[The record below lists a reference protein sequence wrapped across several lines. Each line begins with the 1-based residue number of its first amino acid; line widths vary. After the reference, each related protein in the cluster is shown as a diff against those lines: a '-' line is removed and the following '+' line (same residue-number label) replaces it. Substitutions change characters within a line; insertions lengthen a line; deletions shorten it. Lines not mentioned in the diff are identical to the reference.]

1 MHTTLLRLVW
11 LLVTVGLAGWLAF
24 TLASP
29 DVDRRIFQPGPL
41 TDGHHQ
47 IELACEA
54 CHAPFGGVRQD
65 ACLDCHAAELE
76 AALDSHAASI
86 FDDPRNAA
94 DLARIDGRACITCH
108 TEHRPEITAAMG
120 VTLPA
125 DFCAPCHETVA
136 DDRPSH
142 EGLSIDTC
150 ASGGCHNYH
159 DNRALYEDFLV
170 EHGRTGPDT
179 FEGVLP
185 PREAWVSWEAGERT
199 PLTAADADL
208 PASAGGDRALIDA
221 WAGSAHAAAGVGCGA
236 CHRSG
241 GAAWTDDPALPAC
254 AACHELEP
262 EGFLAS
268 RHGMRLAAGLEAMS
282 PAHARLPMR
291 PDARSRTLGCGTCHD
306 AHTVDVRP
314 AAVDGCP
321 ACHDDEH
328 STAYAA
334 SPHARLWAREMSGEA
349 RPDSGVSCASC
360 HLPRGPRRVA
370 GRERIVVEHNQSAS
384 LRPNEKMIRDV
395 CLACHSLR
403 LSIDA
408 LADAALIRRN
418 FAGRPARHVESIDM
432 ALSRRE

>member
-29 DVDRRIFQPGPL
+29 AADRRVFQPGPL

-54 CHAPFGGVRQD
+54 CHAPFDGVRQD

-94 DLARIDGRACITCH
+94 DLVRIDGRACITCH

-241 GAAWTDDPALPAC
+241 GAAWTDQPG
-254 AACHELEP
+254 AACL
-262 EGFLAS
+262 
-268 RHGMRLAAGLEAMS
+268 R
-282 PAHARLPMR
+282 RLPR
-291 PDARSRTLGCGTCHD
+291 ARAGGL
-306 AHTVDVRP
+306 P
-314 AAVDGCP
+314 
-321 ACHDDEH
+321 
-328 STAYAA
+328 
-334 SPHARLWAREMSGEA
+334 GE
-349 RPDSGVSCASC
+349 
-360 HLPRGPRRVA
+360 
-370 GRERIVVEHNQSAS
+370 
-384 LRPNEKMIRDV
+384 
-395 CLACHSLR
+395 
-403 LSIDA
+403 
-408 LADAALIRRN
+408 
-418 FAGRPARHVESIDM
+418 PARHAPGRRSGGDVAGARAAAD
-432 ALSRRE
+432 ASRREVADAGLRDVPRRPRRRVEPFRELPALAGLQPPVGAAPPQELAHGARQLHPAQARTVPHDLADQRHVPRAEGASREPRRRRGHRRGVSLPNDTVAKRLPNVQRGAPPGPNRNAPAGWPTPGWLPERGW